1 MSADVENLQQ
11 GQRVRVSAP
20 GVPEFATVRFVT
32 PVDADGVAAVFVA
45 DDTGAVHEVRVGPGQ
60 PGRVRALVSDG
71 SGDSARVLA
80 GMWTRWMAAAA
91 TNAESSAIAST
102 QLRPYAHQTTAVY
115 GAMLPQPLLRFLL
128 ADEPGTGKTIMA
140 GLYLREMQR
149 LGLVHRAIVVCP
161 ANLASKWIADFQR
174 FFGGGLRHLT
184 ANTIREDAVG
194 SHNLWVVSL
203 ELAAVN
209 PAVQEAIRPD
219 LAGWDLVV
227 FDEAHRLT
235 PTATTFHQVGRLLA
249 KNTPRALLMTATPHR
264 GKEWLFRHLLHL
276 VDPEVYPDPG
286 NDPSVT
292 LAALRPGPIHFLRR
306 MKEDLVDYDGKT
318 RLFKNRT
325 AANFGI
331 PLWALDSASYK
342 PALDMVHQFFPPI
355 AQPLA
360 RMVYGKR
367 AASTLE
373 ALARTLQRRHD
384 HMGEKSEAEAV
395 IDADRDF
402 SGDEAEADEAR
413 IVHTGSTATRA
424 ERSV

>member
-1 MSADVENLQQ
+1 
-11 GQRVRVSAP
+11 
-20 GVPEFATVRFVT
+20 
-32 PVDADGVAAVFVA
+32 
-45 DDTGAVHEVRVGPGQ
+45 
-60 PGRVRALVSDG
+60 
-71 SGDSARVLA
+71 
-80 GMWTRWMAAAA
+80 MAAAA

-149 LGLVHRAIVVCP
+149 LGLVRRAIVVCP
-161 ANLASKWIADFQR
+161 ANLASKWIADFTR

-219 LAGWDLVV
+219 LAGWDLVI

-235 PTATTFHQVGRLLA
+235 PTATSFHQVGRLLA

-286 NDPSVT
+286 DDSERHPPRPTPRTDPL
-292 LAALRPGPIHFLRR
+292 LAAYEGGPC
-306 MKEDLVDYDGKT
+306 
-318 RLFKNRT
+318 RL
-325 AANFGI
+325 
-331 PLWALDSASYK
+331 
-342 PALDMVHQFFPPI
+342 
-355 AQPLA
+355 
-360 RMVYGKR
+360 
-367 AASTLE
+367 
-373 ALARTLQRRHD
+373 
-384 HMGEKSEAEAV
+384 
-395 IDADRDF
+395 
-402 SGDEAEADEAR
+402 
-413 IVHTGSTATRA
+413 
-424 ERSV
+424 

>member
-1 MSADVENLQQ
+1 MFEQ
-11 GQRVRVSAP
+11 GQRVRVRAMGLP
-20 GVPEFATVRFVT
+20 DFA
-32 PVDADGVAAVFVA
+32 
-45 DDTGAVHEVRVGPGQ
+45 
-60 PGRVRALVSDG
+60 RVRLAMPGPNEGDWTLFLVDDEGGMHEIAVSAANQSAVRPIISDG
-71 SGDSARVLA
+71 GADSARVLA

-149 LGLVHRAIVVCP
+149 LGLVRRAIVVCP
-161 ANLASKWIADFQR
+161 ANLATKWVADFRR
-174 FFGGGLRHLT
+174 FFGGGLRHLKAST
-184 ANTIREDAVG
+184 VHEDALG
-194 SHNLWVVSL
+194 GHDLWVVSL

-209 PAVQEAIRPD
+209 RNVQEAIRPD
-219 LAGWDLVV
+219 KAGWDLVV

-249 KNTPRALLMTATPHR
+249 KNTPHALLMTATPHR

-276 VDPEVYPDPG
+276 VDPVIYPDPG
-286 NDPSVT
+286 SDPNVA
-292 LAALRPGPIHFLRR
+292 LPPLRPGPIHFLRR

-318 RLFKNRT
+318 SLFKGR
-325 AANFGI
+325 AATNHRVPLSTLEFGYYQ
-331 PLWALDSASYK
+331 A
-342 PALDMVHQFFPPI
+342 ALDMVDQYFPTV

-367 AASTLE
+367 AASSLW
-373 ALARTLQRRHD
+373 ALAETLRRRHD
-384 HMGEKSEAEAV
+384 H
-395 IDADRDF
+395 
-402 SGDEAEADEAR
+402 
-413 IVHTGSTATRA
+413 RA
-424 ERSV
+424 G